1 MEEVDIIE
9 AWGFN
14 DENWVHE
21 TIADEMRQTQEE
33 EEGGEGENPPYV
45 WKHRSSTP
53 LGPLPKTT

>member
-33 EEGGEGENPPYV
+33 EEEEEEEEDNNLICMV
-45 WKHRSSTP
+45 ESK
-53 LGPLPKTT
+53 

>member
-33 EEGGEGENPPYV
+33 EEEEEEEDNNLICMV
-45 WKHRSSTP
+45 ESK
-53 LGPLPKTT
+53 